1 MGVTSAILGIP
12 MLARDQRTPFSDWWW
27 TVDKLLLGAIMALM
41 LGGVILSLAASPPVA
56 TRIGLDPFHFF
67 GRHVLILLPSL
78 MVLIGVS
85 FLSPKQIRRLALLVF
100 VVSILLIVATLAF
113 GAEVKGSRRWITV
126 VGVNIQASESAK
138 PAFVVM
144 AAWLFAE
151 SARRPEMPAT
161 FMAIVVLLMLVS
173 LLVMEPDFGQTMLI
187 LMVWGALFFIAGM
200 RMIWVAGLAG
210 AAGAGLFG
218 AYMFVP
224 HVAGRIKRFMNP
236 ASGDT
241 FQVDTAMEAFS
252 NGGWFGLGPGEGIA
266 KRSLPDSHTDF
277 VFAVA
282 AEEFGIILCL
292 ALVALF
298 AFVVIRTLS
307 RAYATEDGFARFGA
321 SGLAILFGVQ
331 AAINISVNLQLI
343 PAKVM
348 TLPFI
353 SYGGSSI
360 VSLAY
365 SGLFTEVMIDVVP
378 SETLRSRSP
387 VALARTGMTLATG
400 TAIAFNLIRRLRPAV
415 VVGFGGYPTLPPL
428 LAARLAGVPGVIH
441 DANAVLGRANRF
453 LSRHVKAIATSL
465 PGVLDRDPALAAKAT
480 TVGTPMRPAIL
491 AAARASYVAPE
502 LTAPFRVL
510 VVGGSQ
516 GARVMADVVPGAIER
531 LEPALWNR
539 LVLTQQVREEDMG
552 RVRAVYDRL
561 KIKAELAPFFSDL
574 PARLASN
581 DVVVSR

>member
-1 MGVTSAILGIP
+1 MT
-12 MLARDQRTPFSDWWW
+12 
-27 TVDKLLLGAIMALM
+27 LM

-67 GRHVLILLPSL
+67 NRHVLFLLPSL
-78 MVLIGVS
+78 IVLIGVS
-85 FLSPKQIRRLALLVF
+85 FMTPRQIRRSALIVF
-100 VVSILLIVATLAF
+100 AISITLIVATLLI
-113 GAEVKGSRRWITV
+113 GPEVKGARRWITLI
-126 VGVNIQASESAK
+126 GLNIQASESAK
-138 PAFVVM
+138 PAFVVL

-161 FMAIVVLLMLVS
+161 SMALTLLLTLVS

-210 AAGAGLFG
+210 AASAGLFG
-218 AYMFVP
+218 AYLLVP

-241 FQVDTAMEAFS
+241 FQVDTAMEAFA

-298 AFVVIRTLS
+298 AFIVIRTLS
-307 RAYATEDGFARFGA
+307 RAYASEDMFARFAA
-321 SGLAILFGVQ
+321 SGLAIMFGVQ
-331 AAINISVNLQLI
+331 AAINMSVNLQLI
-343 PAKVM
+343 PAKGM

-365 SGLFTEVMIDVVP
+365 GVGMML
-378 SETLRSRSP
+378 
-387 VALARTGMTLATG
+387 ALT
-400 TAIAFNLIRRLRPAV
+400 RLRPRTEV
-415 VVGFGGYPTLPPL
+415 ESLE
-428 LAARLAGVPGVIH
+428 AG
-441 DANAVLGRANRF
+441 
-453 LSRHVKAIATSL
+453 
-465 PGVLDRDPALAAKAT
+465 
-480 TVGTPMRPAIL
+480 
-491 AAARASYVAPE
+491 
-502 LTAPFRVL
+502 
-510 VVGGSQ
+510 
-516 GARVMADVVPGAIER
+516 
-531 LEPALWNR
+531 
-539 LVLTQQVREEDMG
+539 G
-552 RVRAVYDRL
+552 RVGSYA
-561 KIKAELAPFFSDL
+561 
-574 PARLASN
+574 
-581 DVVVSR
+581 

>member
-1 MGVTSAILGIP
+1 
-12 MLARDQRTPFSDWWW
+12 MLARDQRTPLSDWWW
-27 TVDKLLLGAIMALM
+27 TIDKPLLAAILALM
-41 LGGVILSLAASPPVA
+41 FGGVILSLAASPPVA

-67 GRHVLILLPSL
+67 NRHVLFLLPSFI
-78 MVLIGVS
+78 VLIAVS
-85 FLSPKQIRRLALLVF
+85 FLSPRQIRRTALVVF
-100 VVSILLIVATLAF
+100 AASILLIVATLLI
-113 GAEVKGSRRWITV
+113 GPEVKGSRRWITL

-138 PAFVVM
+138 PAFVVI

-151 SARRPEMPAT
+151 STRRPEMPAT
-161 FMAIVVLLMLVS
+161 SMALVLLLALVS

-187 LMVWGALFFIAGM
+187 LTVWGALFFIAGM
-200 RMIWVAGLAG
+200 RMIWVVGLAG

-218 AYMFVP
+218 AYLLVP

-292 ALVALF
+292 ALLVMF

-307 RAYATEDGFARFGA
+307 RAYATEDMFARFAA

-331 AAINISVNLQLI
+331 AAINMAVNLQLI
-343 PAKVM
+343 PAKGM

-365 SGLFTEVMIDVVP
+365 GVGMMLALTRQRPRTELESMNAAG
-378 SETLRSRSP
+378 
-387 VALARTGMTLATG
+387 ALQ
-400 TAIAFNLIRRLRPAV
+400 
-415 VVGFGGYPTLPPL
+415 GY
-428 LAARLAGVPGVIH
+428 A
-441 DANAVLGRANRF
+441 
-453 LSRHVKAIATSL
+453 
-465 PGVLDRDPALAAKAT
+465 
-480 TVGTPMRPAIL
+480 
-491 AAARASYVAPE
+491 
-502 LTAPFRVL
+502 
-510 VVGGSQ
+510 
-516 GARVMADVVPGAIER
+516 
-531 LEPALWNR
+531 
-539 LVLTQQVREEDMG
+539 
-552 RVRAVYDRL
+552 
-561 KIKAELAPFFSDL
+561 
-574 PARLASN
+574 
-581 DVVVSR
+581 